1 MRFLVAF
8 KNRMRIILSDR
19 MFMAAML
26 VIPIILSMIMGYAQR
41 NEKLGY
47 VPMAVVDE
55 DGSALSKA
63 LVAGISQKEGLKVIE
78 TENREEADVLLKN
91 ENAEV
96 AVFILKGFEDNIQN
110 GQTHGI
116 LELVKSPT
124 TVSSELIKEIVAA
137 EVVRLRA
144 SELAYDW
151 ITRRYKE
158 NGTDVRITR
167 EEIWAHVENYLNPV
181 PPMTILYEEIEGA
194 PVSLEDVSIPP
205 YAAASVGVL
214 VLFVMLTLIF
224 GSGWVCEERSN
235 GTFNRIFSSPG
246 SLLPVYLGNTLALSV
261 IGLFQTLLFVIIQ
274 RLVFDITM
282 LTGFCSWLVMMAYI
296 LCAASV
302 SMLMASLF
310 KTAAQLQAVAPV
322 FSIITGLMGG
332 CLWNVAGI
340 PKELVP
346 ITRLTP
352 QGWALSAIT
361 ALYANPNQWDY
372 AIPSLRVLLA
382 AALILLAVSYM
393 LLRLGRKDTVS

>member
-78 TENREEADVLLKN
+78 TENREEAGVLLKN

-282 LTGFCSWLVMMAYI
+282 LTGFCSWLVIMAYI

>member
-78 TENREEADVLLKN
+78 TENREEAGVLLKN

-372 AIPSLRVLLA
+372 AIPSLRMLLA

>member
-78 TENREEADVLLKN
+78 TENREEAGVLLKN